1 MLTASALAIAGL
13 IALLGIPGV
22 LPGME
27 LETDALA
34 YIDADEPV
42 AKDTRYFQENVLGIE
57 VAKVWITTP
66 EYGVLDPEVL
76 RGLDALTRELEQE
89 PAVGSV
95 VGLSSILRLRR
106 YLAGSRR

>member
-1 MLTASALAIAGL
+1 MLTALALAIAGL

-27 LETDALA
+27 LETNPLA

-42 AKDTRYFQENVLGIE
+42 AKDTRYFQENVLGIV

-66 EYGVLDPEVL
+66 EYGVLDPEVI
-76 RGLDALTRELEQE
+76 RGLDALTRELEAGTRGGLGGGSLIDS
-89 PAVGSV
+89 PAPP
-95 VGLSSILRLRR
+95 L
-106 YLAGSRR
+106 SRRFR